1 MVFGGDI
8 LITSKQMPHS
18 WPVSLAELWLW
29 LCFAVGKITSW
40 SCISE
45 RLVYSSRS
53 FSARDK
59 VSGTVLSFTGTEP
72 SLLQYPCN
80 DGDPWGRPSPALYLG
95 QKVFLSTDG
104 FETSLLPLTIPSEL
118 ETPNA
123 SVSAAAFVKKYQLV
137 MVINGRVY
145 LYFFIAGEEE
155 WLPVQGINFL
165 VTKLSNTHC
174 CYPGQDPACQ
184 AISMTIFAYETGHSV
199 SKSHIFQSEDGGHTF
214 TALKLSPELQGVLL
228 GVYNFV
234 SLSQT
239 GLLINHTHSGGE
251 GKGGGAYFSYIGS
264 NMSHM
269 YSHSSMGFNLNSTGG
284 RDVQGIQHPYL
295 WGFTILWTKDTLLIS
310 SSNGLLVE
318 PVIVQTRVFSRTSLS
333 FPGGGL
339 CHVAISNTEIA
350 ALTHDHRL
358 FHGSL
363 DMVSTTMVQIGERNS
378 SQKGLCN
385 AALMFDKVGML
396 TVLTPVPTNSSW
408 AYNFQKCTLNVQLLM
423 MEFWPPLQD
432 CPVEILKGHFH
443 NKIHYIDMHQTLN
456 FSAMFVPKPGTG
468 AFPMVTVSNPH
479 VLGFRARITED
490 GYTYDGNTKYS
501 LHMQLLQQCFSG
513 MADPH
518 SSDTFPSG
526 GMSILTV
533 DIPNKGPSCIDMQ
546 PLSALINVGCPPTK
560 HIKVFKNTT
569 ACSKGLFNQSM
580 LQDNFTYTISHSL
593 YDPHFLATPQLGQS
607 DLEVL
612 YEYSK
617 LGCPLLLYYDT
628 PWLPILELWEND
640 AFVEYVSADFVVF
653 EVNGMYNYDYLLT
666 AAEANCISQPQN
678 WTALIQK
685 QNSPNPHTAWS
696 RVNYESC
703 KNHDGPKL
711 VSPSAKY
718 QILGQNEKN
727 KIIFSHYNGFY
738 IFEAIVVDKLYSYC
752 ELSAIVSVYVTGA
765 LPKSYIH
772 AWTTLTAFL
781 TIILIAILMGYL
793 LHKLSLMKKSPKV
806 KVF

>member
-1 MVFGGDI
+1 
-8 LITSKQMPHS
+8 MPHS
-18 WPVSLAELWLW
+18 WPVTLAELWLC
-29 LCFAVGKITSW
+29 LCFEMGSIASW
-40 SCISE
+40 TCTIE
-45 RLVYSSRS
+45 KLVYSRQS

-59 VSGTVLSFTGTEP
+59 VSGTVLSFTRTEP
-72 SLLQYPCN
+72 SFLQYPCD

-104 FETSLLPLTIPSEL
+104 FETSLLPLTIPSKL

-123 SVSAAAFVKKYQLV
+123 SVSATAFVKKDLLA

-145 LYFFIAGEEE
+145 LYSFGAGEKE
-155 WLPVQGINFL
+155 WLPVQGINSL
-165 VTKLSNTHC
+165 VTELSNTHC
-174 CYPGQDPACQ
+174 CYPGRDPACQ
-184 AISMTIFAYETGHSV
+184 AVSMTIFAYETGHSA
-199 SKSHIFQSEDGGHTF
+199 SKSHIFLSEDGGYMF
-214 TALKLSPELQGVLL
+214 TPLKLSPELQGVLL

-239 GLLINHTHSGGE
+239 GMLMNRTHSGGE
-251 GKGGGAYFSYIGS
+251 GKGGGAYFTYTGG

-269 YSHSSMGFNLNSTGG
+269 YSHSSLGFHLKSTGG
-284 RDVQGIQHPYL
+284 PDVRSIQHPLL
-295 WGFTILWTKDTLLIS
+295 WGFTILWTKDTLLVS
-310 SSNGLLVE
+310 FNNGLIVE
-318 PVIVQTRVFSRTSLS
+318 PVTLPFSGSS
-333 FPGGGL
+333 L
-339 CHVAISNTEIA
+339 CHVTTSNTEIA
-350 ALTHDHRL
+350 ALTQDHHL

-363 DMVSTTMVQIGERNS
+363 DMVSTTMVHVGESNS

-385 AALMFDKVGML
+385 AVLMFDKVGILTML
-396 TVLTPVPTNSSW
+396 SPVPTNSSW
-408 AYNFQKCTLNVQLLM
+408 AYNFQKCTFNMQLLLM
-423 MEFWPPLQD
+423 DFWPPLQD

-443 NKIHYIDMHQTLN
+443 NKIHYIDMHQKLN
-456 FSAMFVPKPGTG
+456 LSATFVPKPGTG

-479 VLGFRARITED
+479 VLGFQAKITED
-490 GYTYDGNTKYS
+490 GYTHDQNTKYS
-501 LHMQLLQQCFSG
+501 LRLQLLQQCFSG

-518 SSDTFPSG
+518 FSDTFLSG
-526 GMSILTV
+526 GMSVLTV
-533 DIPNKGPSCIDMQ
+533 DVPNKGTYCIDMH
-546 PLSALINVGCPPTK
+546 PLSALVKVGCPPTK

-569 ACSKGLFNQSM
+569 ACSKGLFNQGM
-580 LQDNFTYTISHSL
+580 LQDNFTYTISHNL
-593 YDPHFLATPQLGQS
+593 YDPNFLATPQLGQS

-612 YEYSK
+612 YEYNK

-685 QNSPNPHTAWS
+685 QDSPNPHTAWS
-696 RVNYESC
+696 RMNYESC

-718 QILGQNEKN
+718 QILGENKKN

-738 IFEAIVVDKLYSYC
+738 IFKAIVVDKLYSYC
-752 ELSAIVSVYVTGA
+752 ELSATVSVYVTGA
-765 LPKSYIH
+765 LPKSYMH
-772 AWTTLTAFL
+772 AWTTLTSFL

-793 LHKLSLMKKSPKV
+793 LHKLSLTKKSPKV

>member
-1 MVFGGDI
+1 
-8 LITSKQMPHS
+8 MPYS
-18 WPVSLAELWLW
+18 WPFSLAELWLW
-29 LCFAVGKITSW
+29 LRFAIGNTDSW
-40 SCISE
+40 SCTNE
-45 RLVYSSRS
+45 RLVYSGRS

-59 VSGTVLSFTGTEP
+59 VSGTVLSFTRTEP

-80 DGDPWGRPSPALYLG
+80 GGDPWGRPSPALYLG

-118 ETPNA
+118 ETSNA
-123 SVSAAAFVKKYQLV
+123 SVSAAAFVKKDRLV
-137 MVINGRVY
+137 MVINGQVY
-145 LYFFIAGEEE
+145 LYLFIAGEKE
-155 WLPVQGINFL
+155 WLPVQGIDSL
-165 VTKLSNTHC
+165 VTELSNTHC

-184 AISMTIFAYETGHSV
+184 DTSLTIFAYETGHSA
-199 SKSHIFQSEDGGHTF
+199 SESNIFLSEDGGYIF

-239 GLLINHTHSGGE
+239 GLLINRTHSDGE
-251 GKGGGAYFSYIGS
+251 GKGGGAYFSYTGG

-269 YSHSSMGFNLNSTGG
+269 YSHISLGFHLKSTGG
-284 RDVQGIQHPYL
+284 PDVWGIQNPFL

-310 SSNGLLVE
+310 PNNGLLVE
-318 PVIVQTRVFSRTSLS
+318 PVTVQTKAFPRTSRP
-333 FPGGGL
+333 FPGDGL
-339 CHVAISNTEIA
+339 CHVATSNTEIA
-350 ALTHDHRL
+350 ALTRDHRL

-363 DMVSTTMVQIGERNS
+363 DMVSTTIVQIRERNS
-378 SQKGLCN
+378 SEKGLCN
-385 AALMFDKVGML
+385 AVLMFDKVGML
-396 TVLTPVPTNSSW
+396 TILSPEPTSNSW
-408 AYNFQKCTLNVQLLM
+408 AYNFQKCTLNIQLLL
-423 MEFWPPLQD
+423 MELWPPLQD

-443 NKIHYIDMHQTLN
+443 NKIHYIDMHQKLN
-456 FSAMFVPKPGTG
+456 FSATFVPKPGTG

-479 VLGFRARITED
+479 VLGFQAYITED

-501 LHMQLLQQCFSG
+501 LHMQMLQQCFSG
-513 MADPH
+513 MAEPH
-518 SSDTFPSG
+518 FSDTFLSG
-526 GMSILTV
+526 GMSVLTV
-533 DIPNKGPSCIDMQ
+533 DIPNKGPSCIDMH

-560 HIKVFKNTT
+560 HIKVLKNTT
-569 ACSKGLFNQSM
+569 ACSKGLFNQGT
-580 LQDNFTYTISHSL
+580 LQDNFTYTISHNL
-593 YDPHFLATPQLGQS
+593 YDPNFLATPQLGQS

-612 YEYSK
+612 YEYNE

-640 AFVEYVSADFVVF
+640 AFVEYVAADFVVF

-678 WTALIQK
+678 WTALMQK
-685 QNSPNPHTAWS
+685 QDSPNPSTAWS
-696 RVNYESC
+696 RMNYESC

-727 KIIFSHYNGFY
+727 RIVFSHYNGFY
-738 IFEAIVVDKLYSYC
+738 IFKAIVVDKLYSHC
-752 ELSAIVSVYVTGA
+752 ELSATVSVYVTGA

-772 AWTTLTAFL
+772 AWTMLMAFL
-781 TIILIAILMGYL
+781 TIILIAILMGYF

>member
-1 MVFGGDI
+1 FIRYYDWGFVTMILNPTAISDI
-8 LITSKQMPHS
+8 QM
-18 WPVSLAELWLW
+18 
-29 LCFAVGKITSW
+29 
-40 SCISE
+40 
-45 RLVYSSRS
+45 LVYSSRS

-239 GLLINHTHSGGE
+239 G
-251 GKGGGAYFSYIGS
+251 
-264 NMSHM
+264 HM

-765 LPKSYIH
+765 LPKRLLTFVPVVLRDVLLISIPVRCVR
-772 AWTTLTAFL
+772 ATCMFGETFTLATLHSAFGRAPLEWRRYAPHIYPSRLGPFSSSCRL
-781 TIILIAILMGYL
+781 TRQWGRRW
-793 LHKLSLMKKSPKV
+793 V
-806 KVF
+806 